1 MPEAAVCRLF
11 VVEGRVQGV
20 GFRWFVV
27 RRAEALGLA
36 GWVRNRA
43 DGAVEVAA
51 RGTEDAVAR
60 LEADLSRGPPAARVT
75 LVTSSEIQH
84 ELVDGNSFQVKH

>member
-1 MPEAAVCRLF
+1 MAEPAACRLF

-27 RRAEALGLA
+27 RHAEALGLA
-36 GWVRNRA
+36 GWVRNRD

-51 RGTEDAVAR
+51 RGPAAAVAG
-60 LEADLSRGPPAARVT
+60 LEAELQRGPSSAHVSRV
-75 LVTSSEIQH
+75 VTSEIQH
-84 ELVDGNSFQVKH
+84 ELVEGNSFHVKH